1 MSEANPT
8 AAANRYTVRE
18 EQVEQGWDVVIVDP
32 AGEAV
37 WRRACRSESEA
48 RTFGS
53 TVRQHVY
60 WLSEDKFRDYY
71 RLGTPA

>member
-1 MSEANPT
+1 MSSANGK
-8 AAANRYTVRE
+8 ASANRYRVRE
-18 EQVEQGWDVVIVDP
+18 AEGAQGWDVVILDP
-32 AGEAV
+32 SGSEV

-60 WLSEDKFRDYY
+60 WLSEEKFRDYY
-71 RLGTPA
+71 RLEQPA